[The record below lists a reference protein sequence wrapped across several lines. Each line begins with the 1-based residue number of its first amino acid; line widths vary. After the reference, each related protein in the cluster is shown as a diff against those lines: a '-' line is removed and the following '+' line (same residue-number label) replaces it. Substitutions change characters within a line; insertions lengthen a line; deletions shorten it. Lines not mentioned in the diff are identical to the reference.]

1 MRYGDDLLEEIRSRL
16 PVSVVVGRRVKLKK
30 AGREWQGLS
39 PFKSERTPSFF
50 VNDQKAM
57 WFDLSAGK
65 SGNVFTFL
73 METEGLQFPEAVE
86 RLAAECGVAIPK
98 SDPEATKREA
108 RKLSLIDVVDLAG
121 RFYREQLGAAPA
133 AMDYLAKRSIS
144 ADQVAAFGIGYAPA
158 DRFALKNFLAGQG
171 VGTEDAVAA
180 GLLIAGDD
188 IPVAYDRFRN
198 RIMFPIHDAK
208 GRAISF
214 GGRVL
219 PGDDAP
225 AKYLNGSDTAIF
237 DKGRVLFN
245 AHRAR
250 EPAWNE
256 SPLVIV
262 EGYAGTLASVAAG
275 FPATVATMG
284 TALTEAHLIAAWR
297 MSDAPILAYD
307 GDAAGQKA
315 TRRAI
320 DTAMPLL
327 VAGRSLRIAR
337 LPTGLD
343 PDDVVRQHGADA
355 LKRAYEAA
363 PRLVDAL
370 WAFEK
375 AGRDMAAPDDRAGLE
390 AALMDAVKPIPDQRL
405 RTQYQ
410 REYRNRIRAIP
421 MRPTRPLRSNSNS
434 AHSMSPGNITLAHG
448 GRRSG
453 PLSLKDA
460 MTILAIIRAPD
471 AALEAIDALVAD
483 ERLSPE
489 VRKALDVLAALPDVD
504 AAALAQALED
514 RAGPAV
520 KAAREVCHRAGVHS
534 LDPGAGEAAARE
546 ILTRH

>member
-1 MRYGDDLLEEIRSRL
+1 MRYSDDLLEEIRSRI

-30 AGREWQGLS
+30 AGREFQGLS

-57 WFDLSAGK
+57 WFDHS
-65 SGNVFTFL
+65 SGDNGNAFTFL
-73 METEGLQFPEAVE
+73 MKTEGISFPEAVE
-86 RLAAECGVAIPK
+86 RLAHEAGVSLPAQ
-98 SDPEATKREA
+98 DPEATKREA
-108 RKLSLIDVVDLAG
+108 RRLSLIDVVELAG
-121 RFYREQLGAAPA
+121 QFYREQLAAASPA
-133 AMDYLAKRSIS
+133 REYLAARGVTQSEV
-144 ADQVAAFGIGYAPA
+144 DAFGIGYAPA
-158 DRFALKNFLAGQG
+158 DRFALKNWLAAKG
-171 VGTEDAVAA
+171 VGTDDAVAA

-198 RIMFPIHDAK
+198 RVMFPIHDQK
-208 GRAISF
+208 GRPISF

-262 EGYAGTLASVAAG
+262 EGYAGTLASVRAG

-284 TALTEAHLIAAWR
+284 TALTDAHLVAAWR
-297 MSDAPILAYD
+297 MSDAPIIAYD

-320 DTAMPLL
+320 DTALPMLI
-327 VAGRSLRIAR
+327 AGRSLKLAR
-337 LPTGLD
+337 LPQGLD
-343 PDDVVRQHGADA
+343 PDDVVRQHGAEA
-355 LKRAYEAA
+355 LKRAYDAA

-390 AALMDAVKPIPDQRL
+390 AALLDAVKPIPDERL
-405 RTQYQ
+405 RRQYE

-448 GRRSG
+448 GRRNG
-453 PLSLKDA
+453 VLSLKDA
-460 MTILAIIRAPD
+460 MTILAIIRAPG
-471 AALEAIDALVAD
+471 AALEAIDTLVAD
-483 ERLSPE
+483 DRLSGE
-489 VRKALDVLAALPDVD
+489 VRKALDVLAALPDAD
-504 AAALAQALED
+504 AAAVAEALEAN
-514 RAGPAV
+514 AGASV
-520 KAAREVCHRAGVHS
+520 AAAREICHRAGVHS
-534 LDPGAGEAAARE
+534 LDPEAGDAAALE